1 MRENPSELYRADG
14 KRWRMFEMNYK
25 EYLRRLLAIAVP
37 IMLSNLISQLQMLI
51 DRIFLGRANNL
62 YMSALSNT
70 TSPMWTTISFC
81 FSLAAGASILISQS
95 VGADDRENIEEY
107 AGALI
112 KYNNIVPVML
122 FFFWLFF
129 SEPVFRFMG
138 VSDNLMPMCL
148 SYARFYSPVFL
159 LMGLGSSLNVI
170 LQTSNYTKPMVVY
183 GAIRAGLNMILDYIL
198 IYGKLGLPALG
209 IKGAAIG
216 TTIAEFVGAIF
227 IAYIYFTSKKLTTK
241 PSFRGVKLARLS
253 TYLRTAKLGV
263 NTALEDFAWNI
274 GNLCLIRIL
283 NTINEFAAGIYSIVF
298 GVEVLAVVIVGAIGS
313 GTMTL
318 SSEATGKKD
327 LAQYKGVCICAY
339 GLCLIVAVIMIILD
353 VTIPEQIMALF
364 TKDASIIAT
373 CSIYLLIS
381 GINII
386 SKSANIIIGN
396 GIRGSGDTK
405 WMLYTQIFGT
415 VCIVGV
421 AAFFVY
427 VCKFGI
433 VGVFLAVL
441 VDEAVRAVINLC
453 KYLRI
458 VKMWEK

>member
-1 MRENPSELYRADG
+1 MRT
-14 KRWRMFEMNYK
+14 NYK
-25 EYLRRLLAIAVP
+25 EYLRRLLIIAVP
-37 IMLSNLISQLQMLI
+37 IMLSNIIGQLQMLI

-62 YMSALSNT
+62 YMSALSNV
-70 TSPMWTTISFC
+70 TSPMWTTMSFC

-95 VGADDRENIEEY
+95 VGANDRENIEEY

-112 KYNNIVPVML
+112 KYNNVIPALL
-122 FFFWLFF
+122 FFFWLFC

-148 SYARFYSPVFL
+148 SYSRFYAPVFL
-159 LMGLGSSLNVI
+159 LVGLGGSLSVI
-170 LQTSNYTKPMVVY
+170 LQTSNYTTPLVLY
-183 GAIRAGLNMILDYIL
+183 GAIRAGLNVILDYIL

-216 TTIAEFVGAIF
+216 TAIAEYVGAIF
-227 IAYIYFTSKKLTTK
+227 IAYIFFTSKRLDTRPSMKGIRTSKL
-241 PSFRGVKLARLS
+241 SV
-253 TYLRTAKLGV
+253 YLVSAKLGV
-263 NTALEDFAWNI
+263 NTALEDFAWNV
-274 GNLCLIRIL
+274 GNLCLIMIL

-327 LAQYKGVCICAY
+327 LEQYKGVCICAY

-396 GIRGSGDTK
+396 GIRGSGDTR

-458 VKMWEK
+458 VKAWKEE